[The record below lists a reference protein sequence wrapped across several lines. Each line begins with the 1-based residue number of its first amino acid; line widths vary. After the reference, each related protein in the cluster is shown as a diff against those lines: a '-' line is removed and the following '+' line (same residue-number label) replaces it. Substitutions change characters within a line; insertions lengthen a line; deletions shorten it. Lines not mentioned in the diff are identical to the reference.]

1 MWCAG
6 SLPTRPCPEPPVE
19 RRKGI
24 RRLLGYADRI
34 SVEPGETI
42 NFKVSSEDEGTFH
55 GPVRSSLKVA
65 G

>member
-1 MWCAG
+1 M
-6 SLPTRPCPEPPVE
+6 
-19 RRKGI
+19 

-42 NFKVSSEDEGTFH
+42 NFKVSSEDKGTFH

>member
-1 MWCAG
+1 M
-6 SLPTRPCPEPPVE
+6 
-19 RRKGI
+19 

-55 GPVRSSLKVA
+55 GPVRSSLKA
-65 G
+65 CLSGCHPRPLHLGCSQSPE

>member
-1 MWCAG
+1 M
-6 SLPTRPCPEPPVE
+6 
-19 RRKGI
+19 